1 MTTQSLVATKSHFP
15 LGDIVITTNA
25 RSILTTAEVTS
36 ALHRHARGDW
46 GDLPPQDAESNVKA
60 LEKGSRLFSAYG
72 EGKRRFWIITEAD
85 RSVTTILLPL
95 DY

>member
-1 MTTQSLVATKSHFP
+1 MTIQALVATKSHFP

-25 RSILTTAEVTS
+25 RSILSHDEAMS
-36 ALHRHARGDW
+36 ALQRHATGDW
-46 GDLPPQDAESNVKA
+46 GDLCPQDAEQNIKA
-60 LEKGSRLFSAYG
+60 LHRGGRIFSTYG
-72 EGKRRFWIITEAD
+72 DDNRRFWIITEAD